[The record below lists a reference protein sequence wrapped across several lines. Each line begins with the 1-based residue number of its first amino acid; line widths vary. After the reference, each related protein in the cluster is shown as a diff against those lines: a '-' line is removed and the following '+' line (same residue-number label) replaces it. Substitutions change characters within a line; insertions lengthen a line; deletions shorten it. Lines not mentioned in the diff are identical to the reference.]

1 MPVFF
6 HKFLP
11 FTDKPPLETIKLE
24 PERDEVFVG
33 ENLSCS
39 AQANPAPRV
48 ELKLLKNT
56 SKHFN
61 RTWLKIQSIT
71 EGNYTVE
78 CRAWNDHGDNTRRAV
93 KSIRSEYYQG
103 ADFSTFCVNLC
114 IKKKTKGVQK
124 HAFYDRLRTVHLESR
139 SGRSFC
145 HAEKR
150 FTKAFKLWDN
160 RRGTKYLYIQGT
172 VQEDYR
178 LHLKKETSRF
188 TILNRVVSF
197 I

>member
-39 AQANPAPRV
+39 AQANPAPYV
-48 ELKLLKNT
+48 ELKFFNKT
-56 SKHFN
+56 SERNFK

-71 EGNYTVE
+71 EGNYAVE
-78 CRAWNDHGDNTRRAV
+78 CLAWNDHGNNTRKAL

-103 ADFSTFCVNLC
+103 ADFSTFCVNVC
-114 IKKKTKGVQK
+114 IKEKQRAYRSMHSMIGYGQCIWKVGQEDLFVMLRKDLRRHSNCGIIVEEQNIYTYKVLYKKTT
-124 HAFYDRLRTVHLESR
+124 D
-139 SGRSFC
+139 C
-145 HAEKR
+145 
-150 FTKAFKLWDN
+150 
-160 RRGTKYLYIQGT
+160 I
-172 VQEDYR
+172 
-178 LHLKKETSRF
+178 
-188 TILNRVVSF
+188 
-197 I
+197 